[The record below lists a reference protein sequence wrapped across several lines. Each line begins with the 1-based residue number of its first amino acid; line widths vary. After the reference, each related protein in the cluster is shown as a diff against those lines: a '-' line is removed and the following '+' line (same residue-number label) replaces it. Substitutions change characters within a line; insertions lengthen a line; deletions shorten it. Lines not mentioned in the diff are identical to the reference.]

1 MSNSLDT
8 PASQQIRGPTGREG
22 TALEQDATDK
32 LLAAIEGVD
41 KKIDRHNRTNDERFL
56 RIEDAL
62 GEHRDKLTD
71 HRAELTEHR
80 AELTEHRDQL
90 ATHNTLLREQA
101 QSLTTI
107 AGTAARAGEHA
118 LVKQDE
124 TLEAVLSSVS
134 KTIAHKWLR
143 IFLVVCAGVGAMG
156 GCAGPHS

>member
-8 PASQQIRGPTGREG
+8 PASQQLRGLTWREG

-71 HRAELTEHR
+71 
-80 AELTEHRDQL
+80 HRDQL